1 MRVVEG
7 DSPNKQ
13 RNDSCKLIH
22 GATTAQSS
30 TRPLFLG
37 KIPYVDI
44 YVPVAGRW
52 AVSMIAQ
59 IKYYSYYVW
68 HGWIKLEHVYAN
80 SLTKFKPSV
89 NDIIFAQIELSI
101 ENSKNVYTVPL
112 QGRENLTVPNFRF
125 QFRAILSDELPQ
137 SSLCLFQPVFNIF

>member
-1 MRVVEG
+1 MAQQLH
-7 DSPNKQ
+7 KAQ
-13 RNDSCKLIH
+13 H
-22 GATTAQSS
+22 GHF
-30 TRPLFLG
+30 FL
-37 KIPYVDI
+37 VRSHMWT
-44 YVPVAGRW
+44 YVPAVAGRW

-68 HGWIKLEHVYAN
+68 HEWISLEHIYAN

-137 SSLCLFQPVFNIF
+137 SSLCLFQPVFNTF